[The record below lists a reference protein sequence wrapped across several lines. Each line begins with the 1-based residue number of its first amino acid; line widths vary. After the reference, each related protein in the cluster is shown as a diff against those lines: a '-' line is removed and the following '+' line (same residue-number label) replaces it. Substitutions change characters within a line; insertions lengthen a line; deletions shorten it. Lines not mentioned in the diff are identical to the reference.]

1 MSSEKD
7 NNSSQ
12 QNSPKDSLPA
22 KENKP
27 TTPEKS
33 ESGAIKQEPVST
45 SSKETSNSEQ
55 TVTKD
60 TPDVKDRND
69 KPNPKNSGSK
79 KPQAG
84 KKSGGIFKVL
94 FFVLLLLVA
103 GGLGYGGYWFY
114 QHRTFFEQDY
124 ATDLEQ
130 QRELI
135 AGIQRGLERERE
147 ARIGLSSQYE
157 SQLAAINNGLVAQQN
172 RLTELGGTSR
182 RDWLL
187 AEAEFLMR
195 LANERLVIERDPA
208 NALALLQSADQ
219 ILLDL
224 DDPELI
230 SLRKA
235 VARDITALQMV
246 RRVDTQGIYL
256 QLSAITEQV
265 IQLPISPLHR
275 TAGQNESVQSEN
287 MDDLVWYQ
295 KLWQNF
301 KSAVT
306 NLRGLVRIQQHNQP
320 VKALLA
326 PEQEGVIRATLLL
339 VLEQAQVAILRGDAD
354 VYWVSLDKAVQFL
367 KDYFQMTDG
376 AAGLTG
382 QLEQL
387 RQESLV
393 EVYPDISGSLR
404 AIKDYI
410 DLYHARYPV
419 KQESAQ

>member
-1 MSSEKD
+1 MSSDKD

-12 QNSPKDSLPA
+12 ENVPKDGQPST
-22 KENKP
+22 ENKP
-27 TTPEKS
+27 ETT
-33 ESGAIKQEPVST
+33 AN
-45 SSKETSNSEQ
+45 SKESPGSQ
-55 TVTKD
+55 QAITKE
-60 TPDVKDRND
+60 TPVVQSKD
-69 KPNPKNSGSK
+69 K
-79 KPQAG
+79 KPDARNPDSQSQQAA
-84 KKSGGIFKVL
+84 KNSGGIFKFL
-94 FFVLLLLVA
+94 FLLLLLLVIGA
-103 GGLGYGGYWFY
+103 IGYGGYWFY
-114 QHRTFFEQDY
+114 QHRNFFEQDY

-147 ARIGLSSQYE
+147 ARIGLSSQYDN
-157 SQLAAINNGLVAQQN
+157 QLAAINNGLVSQQN

-195 LANERLVIERDPA
+195 LANERLVIERDPS
-208 NALALLQSADQ
+208 NALALLKSADQ

-224 DDPELI
+224 DDPELLA
-230 SLRKA
+230 LRKA

-265 IQLPISPLHR
+265 TQLPLSPLHA
-275 TAGQNESVQSEN
+275 TAAQNESAQSGDE
-287 MDDLVWYQ
+287 DDSVWYQ
-295 KLWQNF
+295 KLWHNF
-301 KSAVT
+301 KSALT
-306 NLRGLVRIQQHNQP
+306 NLRGLVRIQQHHQP

-339 VLEQAQVAILRGDAD
+339 VLEQAQVAILRGDAE
-354 VYWVSLDKAVQFL
+354 VYRVSLDKAVQLL
-367 KDYFQMTDG
+367 KDYFQITDG
-376 AAGLTG
+376 AVGLTG

-410 DLYHARYPV
+410 DQYHTRYPV
-419 KQESAQ
+419 MQESQQ